1 MVCWDVVQRDTE
13 NRTDV
18 MELRGWKKRI
28 GKVKPL
34 SR

>member
-18 MELRGWKKRI
+18 MELRGWKKKDWE
-28 GKVKPL
+28 GKTTQ
-34 SR
+34 